1 MNFEVFFQLGAL
13 FFIVTAGPLVIILLS
28 TKNGNGL

>member
-1 MNFEVFFQLGAL
+1 MNFEVVFQLGAL
-13 FFIVTAGPLVIILLS
+13 LLILTSGPLVIILLS

>member
-1 MNFEVFFQLGAL
+1 MNFEVVFQLAAL
-13 FFIVTAGPLVIILLS
+13 FLILASGPIVIVLLS